1 MPRFY
6 LKIVSIVCAVAM
18 VTASFVYTPTF
29 EAKADAPDWN
39 TIEWAG
45 DGAGGGAYSNKY
57 KFYSEDGSL
66 VNIQQP
72 GFATKPGMYV
82 TFGGV
87 ISECSLSG
95 YDIQGAGII
104 IHLDNFTKRVT
115 EFTVTQGGKNSTCY
129 VYYADGKED
138 ESGETQSVKPTQTQS
153 TTEAQTE
160 AQSWIAVTGGNDKW
174 FYNNS
179 TWQNINEVVSVQH
192 PGFAEEEGI
201 YVSTPSEITGITVNG
216 KTENVG
222 AIQGGGA
229 VIYLSAMT
237 KYVNDITFTRGTDT
251 SFVQIKNTDGSQDE
265 KMDVDDYKATG
276 TYPTKSGYVFAG
288 WFEDS
293 DFNTAYTA
301 NTGKAYAKFID
312 EKVLTVKFQKAN
324 DGTAI
329 RFVSSLDSID
339 YQKVG
344 FIFTGKYGSQT
355 ISEKDKEVGK
365 LYLKIIGGGE
375 TILPNV
381 FCDSSNYFFTYTV
394 RDLNPQVK
402 SSWNVTPYFVTLDG
416 TKVKGTEGNYTEEEE
431 TTTPKPTTT
440 QAPTTTVKPTT
451 TQAPTTTVKPTTTQA
466 PTTTVKPT
474 TSPSSD
480 FVVDSSLPKPFGLV
494 TENPDSGII
503 RVVWGAGEINCY
515 NLYIDGTRVRTK
527 VTAQE
532 FRIPVSTEGDHTVSV
547 ATVDAKA
554 KTESERTSQVVNV
567 HGTAEPEVETTAIP
581 EELMPQIDDSIQKQ
595 DGRIVLQLN
604 NKTNGQYNDNQIYW
618 IIVGRNPSTHKIA
631 YVDASGNLIE
641 ASLSDNDGT
650 IGNRSYSRKIVHTL
664 ADNKA
669 VQLPA
674 IESGRMY
681 LSYGEPVYITFNGDA
696 ANIGYAG
703 PDVNNHDDAN
713 YNTLFEYLEFTTEA
727 VNGGITFHGNTTR
740 VDFFSFPM
748 IARLTDEYGSYDRCV
763 GDLGTR
769 SEIIN
774 AYTNEVS
781 DKFDTL
787 VTDKRIMCPAKL
799 TFGEGKQYGNYYDDY
814 INRFWSKYASE
825 DLVITGEAGNFR
837 GRTSGDRLI
846 LTNDQGTYYVDKP
859 STQDVFEGRGAF
871 NRISTEN
878 SGSDDASRYRAGREL
893 AIEAQLC
900 AAFTRGVAMD
910 TSKWWDVSTYYN
922 TGEITNEYAGFFH
935 RHSVSSRAY
944 GFCYDDVND
953 QSTLVECGNAERF
966 TIDLKW

>member
-1 MPRFY
+1 MINSKFTAWICV
-6 LKIVSIVCAVAM
+6 LTIAI
-18 VTASFVYTPTF
+18 ASFIYVPAQKV
-29 EAKADAPDWN
+29 EADAPDWSS
-39 TIEWAG
+39 IEWAG
-45 DGAGGGAYSNKY
+45 DGVGGGTYSNKY
-57 KFYSEDGSL
+57 KFYSADGNL
-66 VNIQQP
+66 VNIQKP
-72 GFATKPGMYV
+72 GFASKPGLFARFSGDI
-82 TFGGV
+82 TG
-87 ISECSLSG
+87 CSLSG
-95 YDIQGAGII
+95 YDTQGNGII
-104 IHLDNFTKRVT
+104 MHLDNFTKKVT
-115 EFTVTQGGKNSTCY
+115 EFTVSRGGDTSTCY
-129 VYYADGKED
+129 VYYADGTE
-138 ESGETQSVKPTQTQS
+138 EETGETQASTQAPTESQSVD
-153 TTEAQTE
+153 
-160 AQSWIAVTGGNDKW
+160 QSWVAVTGGNDQW

-192 PGFAEEEGI
+192 PGFAEEDGI
-201 YVSTPSEITGITVNG
+201 YVSTPSAITEIVVNG

-222 AIQGGGA
+222 AIQGAGA
-229 VIYLSAMT
+229 VVYLSAMT
-237 KYVNDITFTRGTDT
+237 KYINEITFVRGEQT
-251 SFVQIKNTDGSQDE
+251 SYVQIKNTEGLQDE
-265 KMDVDDYKATG
+265 YLDVTDYKATN
-276 TYPTKSGYVFAG
+276 TYPTKCGYIFAG

-293 DFNTAYTA
+293 NFTTAYTQT
-301 NTGKAYAKFID
+301 TGYAFAKFVD
-312 EKVLTVKFQKAN
+312 EKTLTVKFQKSK

-329 RFVSSLDSID
+329 RFVSTIDSLDYD
-339 YQKVG
+339 KVG
-344 FIFTGKYGSQT
+344 FIFTGTYGNSI
-355 ISEKDKEVGK
+355 ISEKDKNVNK
-365 LYLKIIGGGE
+365 VYTSISADGE
-375 TILPNV
+375 KKSPSV
-381 FCDSSNYFFTYTV
+381 FCDDSKYFFVYTI
-394 RDLNPQVK
+394 RNM
-402 SSWNVTPYFVTLDG
+402 SASIESTWNVTPYFVTLDG
-416 TKVKGTEGNYTEEEE
+416 TKVIGTGGDYSEHEE
-431 TTTPKPTTT
+431 TTTAKPTTT
-440 QAPTTTVKPTT
+440 EVPTTTEKPTTTAAPTTTV
-451 TQAPTTTVKPTTTQA
+451 APTTTAA
-466 PTTTVKPT
+466 PTTVKPT
-474 TSPSSD
+474 TSASD
-480 FVVDSSLPKPFGLV
+480 DFAVDTSLPKPFGLV
-494 TENPDSGII
+494 TENPEAGII

-527 VTAQE
+527 VAAQE
-532 FRIPVSTEGDHTVSV
+532 FRIPVQTEGDHTVSV

-567 HGTAEPEVETTAIP
+567 QGTAETEVQTTAIP
-581 EELMPQIDDSIQKQ
+581 EELMPEIDDSIQKE

-604 NKTNGQYNDNQIYW
+604 NKTNGQYSDNQIYW

-650 IGNRSYSRKIVHTL
+650 IGSRSYSRKIVHTL

-713 YNTLFEYLEFTTEA
+713 YNTLFEYLEFTTES

-769 SEIIN
+769 SEIRS

-799 TFGEGKQYGNYYDDY
+799 TFGEGKEYGNYFDDY
-814 INRFWSKYASE
+814 INRFWSKYANE
-825 DLVITGEAGNFR
+825 DLVITGEAGNFT
-837 GRTSGDRLI
+837 GRTPGDRLI
-846 LTNDQGTYYVDKP
+846 LTNDQGTYYIDKP

-871 NRISTEN
+871 NRISAEN
-878 SGSDDASRYRAGREL
+878 SGSDDASRYRASREL

-910 TSKWWDVSTYYN
+910 TSKWWNVSSYYN
-922 TGEITNEYAGFFH
+922 TGEINNEYAGFFH

>member
-1 MPRFY
+1 MRLPRFY
-6 LKIVSIVCAVAM
+6 AKIISVVCAVAIAIAGFAFM
-18 VTASFVYTPTF
+18 PSSNV
-29 EAKADAPDWN
+29 EAAEPDWS
-39 TIEWAG
+39 TIDWAG

-66 VNIQQP
+66 VNIQKP
-72 GFATKPGMYV
+72 GFASKPGLYV

-87 ISECSLSG
+87 ISDCSLDG

-104 IHLDNFTKRVT
+104 LHLDNFTKKVT
-115 EFTVTQGGKNSTCY
+115 EFTVTQGNKESTCY
-129 VYYADGKED
+129 VYYADGTEEPTG
-138 ESGETQSVKPTQTQS
+138 ESQSTTQAPTQTQAP
-153 TTEAQTE
+153 TTTSEQT
-160 AQSWIAVTGGNDKW
+160 WISITGGNDKW
-174 FYNNS
+174 FYTKT
-179 TWQNINEVVSVQH
+179 TWRGINEVVSVQR
-192 PGFAEEEGI
+192 PGFAEEDGI
-201 YVSTPSEITGITVNG
+201 YMSTGSEITEIRVNG
-216 KTENVG
+216 KTGNVG
-222 AIQGGGA
+222 AIQGAGA
-229 VIYLSAMT
+229 CVYLSAMT
-237 KYVNDITFTRGTDT
+237 EFINEVELVRGSET
-251 SFVQIKNTDGSQDE
+251 SYVQIKNVDGSQDE
-265 KMDVDDYKATG
+265 RMDVAPYKSTN
-276 TYPTKSGYVFAG
+276 TYPTKSGKVFAG

-293 DFNTAYTA
+293 NFTTPYMES
-301 NTGKAYAKFID
+301 TGMAYAKFVD
-312 EKVLTVKFQKAN
+312 ENSLTVKFQKAE
-324 DGTAI
+324 DGTAV
-329 RFVSSLDSID
+329 RFVSTIDSLD
-339 YQKVG
+339 YEYCG
-344 FIFTGKYGSQT
+344 FIFTGTYGNS
-355 ISEKDKEVGK
+355 IIAEKDKQVNK
-365 LYLKIIGGGE
+365 VYSSIIAGGQ
-375 TILPNV
+375 TRLPSV
-381 FCDSSNYFFTYTV
+381 FSDDSKYFFTYTV
-394 RDLNPQVK
+394 RNMNANVG
-402 SSWNVTPYFVTLDG
+402 STWNVIPYFMTLDG
-416 TKVKGTEGNYTEEEE
+416 TKVTGTSGDYSEEEP
-431 TTTPKPTTT
+431 TTQKPTTAKPTTT
-440 QAPTTTVKPTT
+440 VAPTTVKPTT
-451 TQAPTTTVKPTTTQA
+451 TVAPTTVKPTT
-466 PTTTVKPT
+466 KP
-474 TSPSSD
+474 SED
-480 FVVDSSLPKPFGLV
+480 FVVDPSLPKPFGLV
-494 TENPDSGII
+494 AENPDSGII

-515 NLYIDGTRVRTK
+515 NLYIDGNRVRTK
-527 VTAQE
+527 VAAQE

-567 HGTAEPEVETTAIP
+567 HGTAETEVQTTAIP
-581 EELMPQIDDSIQKQ
+581 EELMPEIDDSIQKE
-595 DGRIVLQLN
+595 DGKIILQLN
-604 NKTNGQYNDNQIYW
+604 NKTNGQYSDNQIYW

-641 ASLSDNDGT
+641 ASAADNDGT
-650 IGNRSYSRKIVHTL
+650 IGSRQYAAKIVHTL
-664 ADNKA
+664 AQNKS

-681 LSYGEPVYITFNGDA
+681 LSYGEPVYITFNGSGQDV
-696 ANIGYAG
+696 GYAG
-703 PDVNNHDDAN
+703 PDVNNTGDAN

-769 SEIIN
+769 SEIRS

-799 TFGEGKQYGNYYDDY
+799 TFGEGKQYGNYFDDY
-814 INRFWSKYASE
+814 INRFWSKYANE

-878 SGSDDASRYRAGREL
+878 SGTDDASRYRAGREL

-910 TSKWWDVSTYYN
+910 TSKWWDVSSYYN

-935 RHSVSSRAY
+935 KHSVSSRAY